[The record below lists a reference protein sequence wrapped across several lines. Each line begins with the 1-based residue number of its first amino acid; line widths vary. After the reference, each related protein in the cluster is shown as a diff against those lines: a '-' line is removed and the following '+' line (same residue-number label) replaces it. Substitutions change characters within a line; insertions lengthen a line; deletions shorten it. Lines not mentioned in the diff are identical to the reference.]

1 LGFLEFLFFAH
12 GDYSYERDRRNRVFG
27 GEVTIVDRQ
36 GKTSSGD
43 GIDIAQTWFLQPAY
57 GAKRRSAWGR
67 HERSRIDPGQFIHHL
82 VVCQPLTKGGLVM
95 YALIIVIGVISS
107 GSSVIPVGVTSQ
119 IVGKFKNLD
128 ECKAAASQPHAGGPV
143 ADITLVTTWGV
154 NWYCTYAGAN

>member
-1 LGFLEFLFFAH
+1 MG
-12 GDYSYERDRRNRVFG
+12 
-27 GEVTIVDRQ
+27 Q
-36 GKTSSGD
+36 GTTSSGD
-43 GIDIAQTWFLQPAY
+43 GIDIAQTWLLQIAY
-57 GAKRRSAWGR
+57 DQKRTSTGR
-67 HERSRIDPGQFIHHL
+67 GRERSRIDPGQFIRHL
-82 VVCQPLTKGGLVM
+82 VVCQLLTKGGLVM